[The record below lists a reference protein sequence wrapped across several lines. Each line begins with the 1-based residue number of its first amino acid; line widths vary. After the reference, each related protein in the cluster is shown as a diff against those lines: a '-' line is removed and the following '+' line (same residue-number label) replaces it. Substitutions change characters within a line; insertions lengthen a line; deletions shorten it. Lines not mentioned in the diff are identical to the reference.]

1 MTKIRPIHCAFIAL
15 SSLGISACSEHS
27 EVDPAKTF
35 GADPLLV
42 EPDEELIPNVNIADA
57 VGWSEGGKPT
67 TPLNS
72 MQVNRFATNL
82 QHPRWLYTLPNGDV
96 LTGKTD
102 NDGRFNQW
110 GQKFE
115 AGVYTLRFHSHDY
128 LIATHG
134 KSFYPHIDI
143 AFELESDGGHY
154 HVPLLISPFGFSS
167 YRGS

>member
-1 MTKIRPIHCAFIAL
+1 MNTLSSHVLDTTSGKPVEGIAL
-15 SSLGISACSEHS
+15 TL
-27 EVDPAKTF
+27 
-35 GADPLLV
+35 
-42 EPDEELIPNVNIADA
+42 
-57 VGWSEGGKPT
+57 
-67 TPLNS
+67 
-72 MQVNRFATNL
+72 
-82 QHPRWLYTLPNGDV
+82 TLPNGDV

-143 AFELESDGGHY
+143 AFELGSDGGHY